1 MGSTVLI
8 GSVTGVEGGS
18 VLGVEGGS
26 DVGVEGGSVVTG
38 LTEVGLFGVE
48 VTGTPVVVGGVADVL
63 GGMVVVVGTW
73 HTWSFG
79 KALTAVTINTSN
91 NGFLNILHTS
101 LFTGCESRT

>member
-26 DVGVEGGSVVTG
+26 VVTG

-48 VTGTPVVVGGVADVL
+48 VSGTPVVVGGVADVL
-63 GGMVVVVGTW
+63 GGVVVVGGTW

-79 KALTAVTINTSN
+79 KALTAVTNNTSN
-91 NGFLNILHTS
+91 NGILYIAHV
-101 LFTGCESRT
+101 FVCWMRV